1 MKKLYCTITFVM
13 CLVASAVLAQGPN
26 NSGVYYQQANG
37 KKGAALKT
45 AFFNI
50 IKQTPVLM
58 DTYAT
63 GTQTV
68 RAILGTTATAIPVKA
83 QVGTESIVFLRV
95 GSLSQVRWFQISF
108 TCCQQTAM

>member
-50 IKQTPVLM
+50 IVSAGHNSNPETVLTIM
-58 DTYAT
+58 T
-63 GTQTV
+63 
-68 RAILGTTATAIPVKA
+68 
-83 QVGTESIVFLRV
+83 
-95 GSLSQVRWFQISF
+95 
-108 TCCQQTAM
+108 